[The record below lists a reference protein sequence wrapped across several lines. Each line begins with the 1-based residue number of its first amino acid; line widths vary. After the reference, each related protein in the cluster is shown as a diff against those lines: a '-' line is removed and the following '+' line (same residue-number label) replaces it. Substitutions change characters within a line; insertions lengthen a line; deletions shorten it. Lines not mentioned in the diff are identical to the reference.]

1 MMKKISRRSF
11 LQVCGITAATAAL
24 TACGG
29 GKTETAKKDDVHEA
43 VTFMAPYKEIEAFI
57 EQVHS
62 VYPEVN
68 IEVVPYSGD
77 NTTTCL
83 QNMFAAGD
91 LPDVCTLTYYDP
103 RIDLVSDKLLD
114 LSGYDFTDN
123 YVESRLQDV
132 FDNGAIY
139 LLPSTYNCYG
149 ITYNKT
155 LLREHGWKLPNSFA
169 ELEELAAK
177 AKEAGVDLCLPQIQ
191 YPGYGFQY
199 LCNIA
204 DADFLGT
211 LDGRLWQKDYLS
223 GKANVSNTPGMMQA
237 MAYVQKW
244 KDIGMLND
252 TGDALD
258 DNVTRQR
265 MTEGNTLFLM
275 GGTNGIVEADGNA
288 DKYGLM
294 PFLSEDG
301 TQNVFVLNVNRFYGL
316 NKKLEQNPQKLE
328 DALKVMRVL
337 STVAGTSALQPATAL
352 KSSLLPFKDAKAD
365 GTYYA
370 DIADALN
377 AGNTAPFIYSGWEN
391 TIVTT
396 GLKMLDFMKGN
407 ATMEDVIRQLDE
419 DQDSVVNNTPDTIT
433 TVTEELSQEDCAM
446 LVGRCFAQATGS
458 DLALVSL
465 STWIPGNPTDQ
476 NHHGVAAKLYAKGIT
491 DYDLSVILPTGW
503 NRTIQTVTLTGQ
515 QINDLLA
522 TGYDAYGN
530 GKGYPYVLV
539 SPVQP
544 EAGKTYQVAIC
555 GVSDQLA
562 AETTVTDSGVVG
574 MDAAKAFFGAYT
586 TISRADTA
594 WS

>member
-1 MMKKISRRSF
+1 MKKISRRSF
-11 LQVCGITAATAAL
+11 LQACSLAAATAAL
-24 TACGG
+24 TSCGG
-29 GKTETAKKDDVHEA
+29 GSPESKPEAEHEA
-43 VTFMAPYKEIEAFI
+43 VTFMAPYKEVEAFI

-68 IEVVPYSGD
+68 VEIVPYSGD

-155 LLREHGWKLPNSFA
+155 LLKKHGWALPNSFA
-169 ELEELAAK
+169 ELEALAAK
-177 AKEAGVDLCLPQIQ
+177 AKEAGVELCLPQIQ

-211 LDGRLWQKDYLS
+211 LDGKQWQKDYLS

-244 KDIGMLND
+244 KDIGMLNGS
-252 TGDALD
+252 GDALD
-258 DNVTRQR
+258 DSVTRQK
-265 MTEGNTLFLM
+265 MAEGNTLFLI
-275 GGTNGIVEADGNA
+275 GNTNGTVEADGSA
-288 DKYGLM
+288 DKFGLM

-328 DALKVMRVL
+328 DALKVIRVL
-337 STVAGTSALQPATAL
+337 STVAGTSALQPAATL

-370 DIADALN
+370 DIANALN

-391 TIVTT
+391 TVVTT
-396 GLKMLDFMKGN
+396 GNKMLDFMKGN

-419 DQDSVVNNTPDTIT
+419 DQDSVVNNTPELIT
-433 TVTEELSQEDCAM
+433 TVTEELSQQDCAM

-465 STWIPGNPTDQ
+465 STWIPGNPSDQ

-491 DYDLSVILPTGW
+491 DYDLAVILPTGW
-503 NRTIQTVTLTGQ
+503 NRTIQTVPLTGQ
-515 QINDLLA
+515 QISDLLS

-562 AETTVTDSGVVG
+562 AEATVTDSGVVG

>member
-1 MMKKISRRSF
+1 MMKKISRCSF
-11 LQVCGITAATAAL
+11 LQVVGLLAATAAL

-29 GKTETAKKDDVHEA
+29 KTETVKKDDTHE
-43 VTFMAPYKEIEAFI
+43 VITFMAPYMEEEAFI

-68 IEVVPYSGD
+68 IEIVPYSGD

-83 QNMFAAGD
+83 QNMFEAND
-91 LPDVCTLTYYDP
+91 LPDICTLTVYDP
-103 RIDLVSDKLLD
+103 MTDHVSDKLLD

-123 YVESRLQDV
+123 YVESRLQEV
-132 FDNGAIY
+132 SDNGAIY
-139 LLPSTYNCYG
+139 LLPSSYNCYG

-155 LLREHGWKLPNSFA
+155 LLREHGWELPNSFA
-169 ELEELAAK
+169 ELEALAAE

-211 LDGRLWQKDYLS
+211 LDGKLWQKDYLS

-252 TGDALD
+252 SGDVLD

-265 MTEGNTLFLM
+265 MAEGNTLFLM
-275 GGTNGIVEADGNA
+275 GGTNGIVESDDNA
-288 DKYGLM
+288 DKFGLM
-294 PFLSEDG
+294 PYLSEDG
-301 TQNVFVLNVNRFYGL
+301 TQNVFVLKVNRFYGL

-337 STVAGTSALQPATAL
+337 STVEGSSALIPAKTL
-352 KSSLLPFKDAKAD
+352 KSSLLPFKDAKAE

-370 DIADALN
+370 DVADALN

-396 GLKMLDFMKGN
+396 GTKMLDFIKGD

-419 DQDSVVNNTPDTIT
+419 DQDSVVNNAPDTIT

-530 GKGYPYVLV
+530 GKGYPYVMA

-544 EAGKTYQVAIC
+544 EADKTYQVAIC

-562 AETTVTDSGVVG
+562 AEADVVDSGVVG

-586 TISRADTA
+586 SISRADTA

>member
-1 MMKKISRRSF
+1 MKKISRRSF
-11 LQVCGITAATAAL
+11 LQVVGLLAATAAL

-29 GKTETAKKDDVHEA
+29 KTETVKKDDTHE
-43 VTFMAPYKEIEAFI
+43 VITFMAPYMEEEAFI

-68 IEVVPYSGD
+68 IEIVPYSGD

-83 QNMFAAGD
+83 QNMFEAND
-91 LPDVCTLTYYDP
+91 LPDICTLAVYDP
-103 RIDLVSDKLLD
+103 MTDHVSDKLLD

-132 FDNGAIY
+132 SDNGAIY
-139 LLPSTYNCYG
+139 LLPSSYNCYG

-155 LLREHGWKLPNSFA
+155 LLREHGWELPNSFA
-169 ELEELAAK
+169 ELEALAAE

-211 LDGRLWQKDYLS
+211 LDGKLWQKDYLS
-223 GKANVSNTPGMMQA
+223 GKANVSNTLGMMQA

-252 TGDALD
+252 SGDVLD

-265 MTEGNTLFLM
+265 MAEGNTLFLM
-275 GGTNGIVEADGNA
+275 GGTNGIVESDDNA
-288 DKYGLM
+288 DKFGLM
-294 PFLSEDG
+294 PYLSVDG
-301 TQNVFVLNVNRFYGL
+301 TQNVFVLKVNRFYGL

-337 STVAGTSALQPATAL
+337 STVEGSRALIPAKTL
-352 KSSLLPFKDAKAD
+352 KSSLLPFKDAKAE

-370 DIADALN
+370 DVADVLN

-396 GLKMLDFMKGN
+396 GTKMLDFIKGD

-419 DQDSVVNNTPDTIT
+419 DQDSVVNNAPDTIT

-530 GKGYPYVLV
+530 GKGYPYVMA

-544 EAGKTYQVAIC
+544 EADKAYQVAIC

-562 AETTVTDSGVVG
+562 AEADVVDSGVVG

-586 TISRADTA
+586 SISRADTA

>member
-1 MMKKISRRSF
+1 MKKISRCSF
-11 LQVCGITAATAAL
+11 LQVVGLLAATAAL

-29 GKTETAKKDDVHEA
+29 KTETVKKDDTHE
-43 VTFMAPYKEIEAFI
+43 VITFMAPYMEEEAFI

-68 IEVVPYSGD
+68 IEIVPYSGD

-83 QNMFAAGD
+83 QNMFEAND
-91 LPDVCTLTYYDP
+91 LPDICTLTVYDP
-103 RIDLVSDKLLD
+103 MTYHVSDKLLD

-123 YVESRLQDV
+123 YVESRLQEV
-132 FDNGAIY
+132 SDNGAIY
-139 LLPSTYNCYG
+139 LLPSSYNCYG

-155 LLREHGWKLPNSFA
+155 LLREHGWELPNSFA
-169 ELEELAAK
+169 ELEALAAE

-211 LDGRLWQKDYLS
+211 LDGK
-223 GKANVSNTPGMMQA
+223 QA

-252 TGDALD
+252 SGDALD

-265 MTEGNTLFLM
+265 MTEGNTLFLI
-275 GGTNGIVEADGNA
+275 GGTNGIVESDDNA
-288 DKYGLM
+288 DKFGLM
-294 PFLSEDG
+294 PYLSEDG
-301 TQNVFVLNVNRFYGL
+301 TQNVFVLKVNRFYGL

-337 STVAGTSALQPATAL
+337 STVEGSSALIPAKTL
-352 KSSLLPFKDAKAD
+352 KCSLLPFKDAKAD
-365 GTYYA
+365 DTYYA
-370 DIADALN
+370 DVADVLN

-396 GLKMLDFMKGN
+396 GTKMLDFIKGD
-407 ATMEDVIRQLDE
+407 ATMEDVIRQMDE

-530 GKGYPYVLV
+530 GKGYPYVMA

-544 EAGKTYQVAIC
+544 EADKTYQVAIC

-562 AETTVTDSGVVG
+562 AEADVVDSGVVG

-586 TISRADTA
+586 SISRADTA

>member
-1 MMKKISRRSF
+1 MKKISRCSF
-11 LQVCGITAATAAL
+11 LQVVGLLAATAAL

-29 GKTETAKKDDVHEA
+29 KTETVKKDDTHE
-43 VTFMAPYKEIEAFI
+43 VITFMAPYMEEEAFI

-68 IEVVPYSGD
+68 VEIVPYSGD

-83 QNMFAAGD
+83 QNMFEAND
-91 LPDVCTLTYYDP
+91 LPDICTLTVYDP
-103 RIDLVSDKLLD
+103 MTDHVSDKLLD

-123 YVESRLQDV
+123 YVESRLQEV
-132 FDNGAIY
+132 SDNGAIY
-139 LLPSTYNCYG
+139 LLPSSYNCYG

-155 LLREHGWKLPNSFA
+155 LLREHGWELPNSFA
-169 ELEELAAK
+169 ELEALAAE

-211 LDGRLWQKDYLS
+211 LDGKLWQKDYLS
-223 GKANVSNTPGMMQA
+223 GEANVSNTPGMMQA

-252 TGDALD
+252 SGDALD

-265 MTEGNTLFLM
+265 MTEGNTLFLI
-275 GGTNGIVEADGNA
+275 GGTNGIVESDDNA
-288 DKYGLM
+288 DKFGLM
-294 PFLSEDG
+294 PYLSEDG
-301 TQNVFVLNVNRFYGL
+301 TQNVFVLKVNRFYGL

-337 STVAGTSALQPATAL
+337 STVEGSSALIPAKTL
-352 KSSLLPFKDAKAD
+352 KCSLLPFKDAKAD
-365 GTYYA
+365 DTYYA
-370 DIADALN
+370 DVADVLN

-396 GLKMLDFMKGN
+396 GTKMLDFIKGD
-407 ATMEDVIRQLDE
+407 ATMEDVIRQMDE

-530 GKGYPYVLV
+530 GKGYPYVMA

-544 EAGKTYQVAIC
+544 EADKAYQVAIC

-562 AETTVTDSGVVG
+562 AEADVVDSGVVG

-586 TISRADTA
+586 SISRADTA

>member
-11 LQVCGITAATAAL
+11 LQVVGLLAATAAL

-29 GKTETAKKDDVHEA
+29 KTETVKKDDTHE
-43 VTFMAPYKEIEAFI
+43 VITFMAPYMEEEAFI

-68 IEVVPYSGD
+68 IEIVPYSGD

-83 QNMFAAGD
+83 QNMFEAND
-91 LPDVCTLTYYDP
+91 LPDICTLTVYDP
-103 RIDLVSDKLLD
+103 MTYHVSDKLLD

-123 YVESRLQDV
+123 YVESRLQEV
-132 FDNGAIY
+132 SDNGAIY
-139 LLPSTYNCYG
+139 LLPSSYNCYG

-155 LLREHGWKLPNSFA
+155 LLREHGWELPNSFA
-169 ELEELAAK
+169 ELEALAAE

-211 LDGRLWQKDYLS
+211 LDGKLWQKDYLS
-223 GKANVSNTPGMMQA
+223 GEANVSNTPGMMQA

-252 TGDALD
+252 SGDALD

-265 MTEGNTLFLM
+265 MTEGNTLFLI
-275 GGTNGIVEADGNA
+275 GGTNGIVESDDNA
-288 DKYGLM
+288 DKFGLM
-294 PFLSEDG
+294 PYLSEDG
-301 TQNVFVLNVNRFYGL
+301 TQNVFVLKVNRFYGL

-337 STVAGTSALQPATAL
+337 STVEGSSALIPAKTL
-352 KSSLLPFKDAKAD
+352 KCSLLPFKDAKAD
-365 GTYYA
+365 DTYYA
-370 DIADALN
+370 DVADVLN

-396 GLKMLDFMKGN
+396 GTKMLDFIKGD
-407 ATMEDVIRQLDE
+407 ATMEDVIRQMDE
-419 DQDSVVNNTPDTIT
+419 DQDSVVNNTQDTIT

-530 GKGYPYVLV
+530 GKGYPYVMA

-544 EAGKTYQVAIC
+544 EADKTYQVAIC

-562 AETTVTDSGVVG
+562 AEADVVDSGVVG

-586 TISRADTA
+586 SISRADTA

>member
-1 MMKKISRRSF
+1 MMKKISRCSF
-11 LQVCGITAATAAL
+11 LQVVGLLAATAAL

-29 GKTETAKKDDVHEA
+29 KTETVKKDDTHE
-43 VTFMAPYKEIEAFI
+43 VITFMAPYMEEEAFI

-68 IEVVPYSGD
+68 IEIVPYSGD

-83 QNMFAAGD
+83 QNMFEAND
-91 LPDVCTLTYYDP
+91 LPDICTLTVYDP
-103 RIDLVSDKLLD
+103 MTYHVSDKLLD

-123 YVESRLQDV
+123 YVESRLQEV
-132 FDNGAIY
+132 SDNGAIY
-139 LLPSTYNCYG
+139 LLPSSYNCYG

-155 LLREHGWKLPNSFA
+155 LLREHGWELPNSFA
-169 ELEELAAK
+169 ELEALAAE

-211 LDGRLWQKDYLS
+211 LDGKLWQKDYLS
-223 GKANVSNTPGMMQA
+223 GEANVSNTPGMMQA

-252 TGDALD
+252 SGDALD

-265 MTEGNTLFLM
+265 MTEGNTLFLI
-275 GGTNGIVEADGNA
+275 GGTNGIVESDDNA
-288 DKYGLM
+288 DKFGLM
-294 PFLSEDG
+294 PYLSEDG
-301 TQNVFVLNVNRFYGL
+301 TQNVFVLKVNRFYGL

-337 STVAGTSALQPATAL
+337 STVAGTSALLAESSR
-352 KSSLLPFKDAKAD
+352 KNSLLPFKDAKAD
-365 GTYYA
+365 DTYYA
-370 DIADALN
+370 DIANALN

-396 GLKMLDFMKGN
+396 GLKMLDFIKGN

-465 STWIPGNPTDQ
+465 STWIPGNPSEQ
-476 NHHGVAAKLYAKGIT
+476 NHYGVAAKLYAKGIT

-503 NRTIQTVTLTGQ
+503 NRTIQTVALTGQ

-522 TGYDAYGN
+522 SGYDAYGN

-562 AETTVTDSGVVG
+562 AEATVTDSGVVG
-574 MDAAKAFFGAYT
+574 MDAAKAFFGGYT